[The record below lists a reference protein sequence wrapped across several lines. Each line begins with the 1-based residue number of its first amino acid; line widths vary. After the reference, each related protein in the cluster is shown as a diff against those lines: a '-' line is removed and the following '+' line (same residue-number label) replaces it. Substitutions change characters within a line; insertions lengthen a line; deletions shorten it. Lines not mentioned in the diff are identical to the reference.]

1 MVDEAITL
9 ATLAPFRRVA
19 EGEMTA
25 TVKIIPF
32 AVSAAS
38 LDHARVTAAEGPLRI
53 EPFRPFRVGVVS
65 TLLPELKASI
75 VVKAL
80 RTLEARLTPAGS
92 KIAIDE
98 CTPHAADP
106 LAAALR
112 RIERVCDL
120 IVIFGACAI
129 TDRRDVVP
137 SATKKAGGRIEHFG
151 MPMEPGN
158 LLLLGLL
165 PGEGEGKPVIG
176 APGCARS
183 PKKNGFDFVLD
194 RILAELPMHSED
206 IHRMGV
212 GGLLIEN
219 TTQKHGVSLGI
230 SRE

>member
-1 MVDEAITL
+1 M
-9 ATLAPFRRVA
+9 
-19 EGEMTA
+19 
-25 TVKIIPF
+25 
-32 AVSAAS
+32 
-38 LDHARVTAAEGPLRI
+38 
-53 EPFRPFRVGVVS
+53 
-65 TLLPELKASI
+65 KASI

-219 TTQKHGVSLGI
+219 TTQKHGA
-230 SRE
+230 RE